1 MDEMDYAKG
10 VSRAYRMFSQDVTV
24 MGIKLDG
31 EARRGLASAR
41 AMSYLLKK
49 HFDRMIAK
57 QKTIQMQTQK
67 LPERA

>member
-1 MDEMDYAKG
+1 MNEKDYAKG
-10 VSRAYRMFSQDVTV
+10 VFRAYRMFSQDVTV

-31 EARRGLASAR
+31 EAKRGLASAR

-57 QKTIQMQTQK
+57 QNTIQLRTRN